1 MNESLLT
8 LEMVSQKVCLSR
20 KSIYDRIRNNE
31 FPNPRKLG
39 RASRW
44 VESEINQWIR
54 TLPKGGNAPQ
64 LDVL

>member
-8 LEMVSQKVCLSR
+8 LPMVATKVCLSR

-31 FPNPRKLG
+31 FPCPRKLG

-44 VESEINQWIR
+44 VESEINDWIR
-54 TLPKGGNAPQ
+54 KLPMGGPSQ
-64 LDVL
+64 LADTI

>member
-1 MNESLLT
+1 MNENLLT
-8 LEMVSQKVCLSR
+8 LPMVSEKVCLSR

-44 VESEINQWIR
+44 VESEINDWIR
-54 TLPKGGNAPQ
+54 TLPQGGYTSQGEA
-64 LDVL
+64 L